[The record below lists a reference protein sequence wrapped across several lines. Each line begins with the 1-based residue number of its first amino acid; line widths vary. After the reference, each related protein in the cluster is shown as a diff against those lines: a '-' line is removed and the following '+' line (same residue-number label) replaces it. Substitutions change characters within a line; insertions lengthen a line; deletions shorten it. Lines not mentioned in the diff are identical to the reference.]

1 MLVPK
6 FSSVLSTA
14 VPVSCFD
21 PVPIT
26 EMWRVSSPKRVTI
39 WVYFP
44 PVLSSVKHR
53 VLGEPLICFKV
64 EKPPCT
70 IYILQKKAFYFII
83 FVFVCVCFSLQLA
96 RKSLKMRFAALRTYF
111 PANWMSVLK
120 WSFVFSL
127 TCGGRLPVTLNRQGQ
142 GSVKHQW
149 ALGMQERSRKLGWR
163 RGSRRA

>member
-1 MLVPK
+1 MLEPK

-21 PVPIT
+21 PGPIT
-26 EMWRVSSPKRVTI
+26 EMWRVSPSQRVAT
-39 WVYFP
+39 WVFYP

-53 VLGEPLICFKV
+53 VLSEPLICFKV
-64 EKPPCT
+64 EKPSFT
-70 IYILQKKAFYFII
+70 IYILRKKSFYFII
-83 FVFVCVCFSLQLA
+83 FVFFSRQLA

-149 ALGMQERSRKLGWR
+149 ALGMQERPCKLGWR